1 VKAGLH
7 RVIPAARTG
16 VGRLADRHWRGRQRL
31 QSAMLPQRAQRAEQS
46 IPTAPARSPDLR
58 VVPLAVAAWGG
69 AWLGIWGVPAGMA
82 AAGLAAVIVL
92 LVALLRRSALLLTVV
107 LVIAVLLG
115 AGYVNLHRLRSGPVA
130 TLAAHR
136 AVISAE
142 LEIRADPHRVTGTG
156 LRPGAAVMR
165 AETVRVAGRGGGWLV
180 RAPLLLVVSGPQIEQ
195 WLQISVGSR
204 VLVDGR
210 LEAPDRGS
218 DVAAVLRVRGS
229 PVVVAPPSPGLRLV
243 ERVRAG
249 LRQAVADR
257 PPEPRALVPA
267 LVLGDTSALHPELTE
282 DFVSTGL
289 THLTAVSGANLTL
302 LLAFLLTIARWVGVR
317 GWWLRIVGLAGVII
331 FVALCRT
338 EPSVLRA
345 AAMGLV
351 ALAALGSGSR
361 TAGARNL
368 AVATM
373 ILLLVDP
380 FLSRSIGFALSVLA
394 CAGIV
399 WWSRRWTMIIN
410 RWLPQ
415 IIAESIAVP
424 LAAQLVTTPLLAAI
438 SGRMSVSGL
447 LANGLAGPFVGPATV
462 LGFAAAGA
470 SLLSQTVAAVFGFG
484 AAWCAQ
490 MIIWIARCGSQLPGS
505 EWHLSVTPLT
515 LTWLAVSCLVLGLS
529 MTYVLARPWLTLLL
543 VGIMIICLAGTPRQP
558 GWPPRDWVLVVC
570 DVGQGDGIVVRTAR
584 GSAIV
589 VDTGPAPAAM
599 RGCLDRLR
607 ITRVPLLIITHFHAD
622 HVDGL
627 NGVLQHRRVGQVWV
641 SPLATHGPLSTLVT
655 QQAAQH
661 RIPIYTPRWG
671 TRASVGDAEL
681 EVLGPVDHVAA
692 EQDDSSRQNDSSL
705 VIMVTVARL
714 RLLLTGDVEPPGQ
727 QAIVRTGADLRADVL
742 KIPHHGSAQQDDG
755 FIAATHARLAIASAG
770 VDNDYGHP
778 APRTVQLVRS
788 LGMTVLSTAQ
798 DGSVAVGQSQ
808 DGLTAVKQR

>member
-1 VKAGLH
+1 MKAGPH
-7 RVIPAARTG
+7 RVVPAARTI
-16 VGRLADRHWRGRQRL
+16 VERLADRHWRGRQP
-31 QSAMLPQRAQRAEQS
+31 AAA
-46 IPTAPARSPDLR
+46 TAPARLPDLR
-58 VVPLAVAAWGG
+58 VAPLAVAAWGA
-69 AWLGIWGVPAGMA
+69 AWLGIWGAPAGIA
-82 AAGLAAVIVL
+82 AAGLGAVIALAAAV
-92 LVALLRRSALLLTVV
+92 LRRSALLLTVA

-115 AGYVNLHRLRSGPVA
+115 TGFVNLQRLRNGPVA
-130 TLAAHR
+130 ALAAHR
-136 AVISAE
+136 AVSSAE

-165 AETVRVAGRGGGWLV
+165 ATTVRVAGRGGEWLV
-180 RAPLLLVVSGPQIEQ
+180 RAPLLLVVSGPQVEQ
-195 WLQISVGSR
+195 WLQIPVGSR

-229 PVVVAPPSPGLRLV
+229 PVFVAPPSPGLRLV

-249 LRQAVADR
+249 LRRAVADR
-257 PPEPRALVPA
+257 RPEPRALVPA
-267 LVLGDTSALHPELTE
+267 LVLGDTSALRPELTE

-361 TAGARNL
+361 IAGVRNL

-399 WWSRRWTMIIN
+399 WWSRRWTVIIN

-415 IIAESIAVP
+415 LIAESIAVP
-424 LAAQLVTTPLLAAI
+424 LAAQLATTPLLAAI
-438 SGRMSVSGL
+438 SGRMSISGL
-447 LANGLAGPFVGPATV
+447 AANGLAGPFVGPATV

-470 SLLSQTVAAVFGFG
+470 SLLSHTVAAVFGLG

-490 MIIWIARCGSQLPGS
+490 VIIWIATFGSQLPGS
-505 EWHLSVTPLT
+505 EWHLSITPLT
-515 LTWLAVSCLVLGLS
+515 LTWLAVSCVFLGLS
-529 MTYVLARPWLTLLL
+529 MTHVLARPWLTLLL
-543 VGIMIICLAGTPRQP
+543 AGIMIICLCGTPRQP

-607 ITRVPLLIITHFHAD
+607 ITRVSLLIISHFHAD

-627 NGVLQHRRVGQVWV
+627 IGVLQHRRIGQVWV
-641 SPLATHGPLSTLVT
+641 SPLAPQGPLSTLVT

-661 RIPIYTPRWG
+661 GIPIHTPRWG
-671 TRASVGDAEL
+671 TRARVGDAEL
-681 EVLGPVDHVAA
+681 EVLGPVDHVVA

-727 QAIVRTGADLRADVL
+727 QAIVKTGADLRADVL
-742 KIPHHGSAQQDDG
+742 KIPHHGSAQQDPG
-755 FIAATHARLAIASAG
+755 FIAATQARVAIASAG

-808 DGLTAVKQR
+808 HGLAVVKQR